1 MYHAVVLLG
10 ARPALVAT
18 QPLEAPRRARRRQL
32 ADERRERAPRGDRE
46 DDKRL
51 KRVDSLDIV
60 CAVGRERTAHV
71 PLKLTEDG
79 PAVDHRGEIP
89 LARTKAG
96 FVEILPD
103 ASPEAVLEVRVTVDR
118 VLRQRWRHHA
128 ARRVAENR
136 ARLPTDEI
144 RDAQRIGTRIKTAQ
158 GSAVGH
164 CTVVE
169 RAQRSSCLRSRSGA
183 ASAIRPEGDV
193 PARLDMRARIDE
205 RGGAHGALAERLR
218 EGDPARERL
227 QRTHQVREAGHA
239 GDHRRGP
246 KVDQDVHPSPEH
258 HALVEREA
266 EPAREGGGELLFHA
280 VILCGRGRSAE
291 C

>member
-103 ASPEAVLEVRVTVDR
+103 ASP
-118 VLRQRWRHHA
+118 RQFSKCASPWIA
-128 ARRVAENR
+128 CC
-136 ARLPTDEI
+136 
-144 RDAQRIGTRIKTAQ
+144 
-158 GSAVGH
+158 GSAGGIM
-164 CTVVE
+164 
-169 RAQRSSCLRSRSGA
+169 RLA
-183 ASAIRPEGDV
+183 ASRRIA
-193 PARLDMRARIDE
+193 PASPPMRSATRS
-205 RGGAHGALAERLR
+205 A
-218 EGDPARERL
+218 
-227 QRTHQVREAGHA
+227 
-239 GDHRRGP
+239 
-246 KVDQDVHPSPEH
+246 S
-258 HALVEREA
+258 
-266 EPAREGGGELLFHA
+266 
-280 VILCGRGRSAE
+280 GRGSKLRKDPR
-291 C
+291 

>member
-18 QPLEAPRRARRRQL
+18 QPLEAARRARRRQL

-118 VLRQRWRHHA
+118 LLRQRRRREA
-128 ARRVAENR
+128 ACRIAQDL
-136 ARLPTDEI
+136 AGFATHEI
-144 RDAQRIGTRIKTAQ
+144 RDAQSLRTRIKTAEE
-158 GSAVGH
+158 
-164 CTVVE
+164 TEVVLGALME
-169 RAQRSSCLRSRSGA
+169 GAQRGSRLRS
-183 ASAIRPEGDV
+183 
-193 PARLDMRARIDE
+193 
-205 RGGAHGALAERLR
+205 
-218 EGDPARERL
+218 
-227 QRTHQVREAGHA
+227 
-239 GDHRRGP
+239 
-246 KVDQDVHPSPEH
+246 
-258 HALVEREA
+258 
-266 EPAREGGGELLFHA
+266 
-280 VILCGRGRSAE
+280 
-291 C
+291 